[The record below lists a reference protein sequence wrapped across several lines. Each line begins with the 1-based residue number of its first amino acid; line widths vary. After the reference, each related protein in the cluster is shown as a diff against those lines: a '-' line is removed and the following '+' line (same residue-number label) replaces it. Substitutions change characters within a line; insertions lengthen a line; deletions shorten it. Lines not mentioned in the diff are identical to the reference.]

1 MRLAETMADR
11 LLSMVLPGATA
22 DAACPPKDRLEDCVG
37 KDGRR

>member
-11 LLSMVLPGATA
+11 LLSMVLPRATA
-22 DAACPPKDRLEDCVG
+22 DAGCPPTDWLEDSVG